1 MTRRSSLRYGGLLLA
16 LLGIALVGAAYV
28 TGDNDAETPVAA
40 DTTSGL
46 EQIVLED
53 ENGEAP
59 SSTVWDE
66 EDGEPASPATTSPDL
81 STTEPS
87 SVAADTSTTL
97 LPDFSAAT
105 EGGVS
110 GEEPTPDPSGQP
122 VVPTSGTVAE
132 RFSQLARQFP
142 YALLFLD
149 DPEWQLTSL
158 EAGKDRQGS
167 HLIVSTYAHIGGT
180 YFISLNQQTGA
191 QAQQLPSGEI
201 MQARGTQV
209 QTASMGENQFLAGW
223 VEGGSTILLFTA
235 LPQEGLAPLIEG
247 LSKTG

>member
-1 MTRRSSLRYGGLLLA
+1 MTLRSSLRYGGLLLA
-16 LLGIALVGAAYV
+16 LLGIALVGAAYAMSD
-28 TGDNDAETPVAA
+28 TDAETPLSA

-53 ENGEAP
+53 ESGEAP

-66 EDGEPASPATTSPDL
+66 GEREPVSPATTSPEL
-81 STTEPS
+81 SSTEPS
-87 SVAADTSTTL
+87 SGAAETPTTL
-97 LPDFSAAT
+97 LPSSSAT
-105 EGGVS
+105 GGGVS

-122 VVPTSGTVAE
+122 VVPTSGTITE

-180 YFISLNQQTGA
+180 YFISLNQQNGA

-201 MQARGTQV
+201 IQARGTQV

-235 LPQEGLAPLIEG
+235 LPQERLVPLIEG

>member
-16 LLGIALVGAAYV
+16 LLGIVLVGVAYA
-28 TGDNDAETPVAA
+28 TGDPEAETPLSA

-46 EQIVLED
+46 EQIALED
-53 ENGEAP
+53 ESGEAP

-66 EDGEPASPATTSPDL
+66 EEEEPPSSATTSPAV

-87 SVAADTSTTL
+87 SGGAESSTTL
-97 LPDFSAAT
+97 PSGFPAVPG
-105 EGGVS
+105 EGVS
-110 GEEPTPDPSGQP
+110 GEEPTPDLSGQP
-122 VVPTSGTVAE
+122 VVPTSGTITE

-158 EAGKDRQGS
+158 EAGKDRQGN
-167 HLIVSTYAHIGGT
+167 HLIVSTYAHVGGT
-180 YFISLNQQTGA
+180 YFISLNQQNGA
-191 QAQQLPSGEI
+191 EAQQLPSGEI
-201 MQARGTQV
+201 IQARGTQV

-223 VEGGSTILLFTA
+223 VEGGSTILMFTT
-235 LPQEGLAPLIEG
+235 LPQELLAPLIEG

>member
-1 MTRRSSLRYGGLLLA
+1 VIRRSSLRYGGLLLA
-16 LLGIALVGAAYV
+16 LLGIALVGVAYA
-28 TGDNDAETPVAA
+28 TGDSDAEAPLSA

-46 EQIVLED
+46 EQIVLGD
-53 ENGEAP
+53 EGGEP
-59 SSTVWDE
+59 PTSTVWGE
-66 EDGEPASPATTSPDL
+66 GQGEPASPAATPPGL

-87 SVAADTSTTL
+87 SGPAETSTTL
-97 LPDFSAAT
+97 LPDLSSST
-105 EGGVS
+105 GGGVS
-110 GEEPTPDPSGQP
+110 GEEPTPDPRGQP
-122 VVPTSGTVAE
+122 VVPTSGTVTE

-180 YFISLNQQTGA
+180 YFISLNQQNGA
-191 QAQQLPSGEI
+191 QAQQLPSGEL

-223 VEGGSTILLFTA
+223 VEGGSTILMFTT
-235 LPQEGLAPLIEG
+235 LPHERLAPLIEG